1 MAAKEFLIVAGDVS
15 GDIHAANLMA
25 AIKAE
30 DPNIRFTVIGGP
42 RMRAWADDFW
52 KDLASQGIT
61 GFIEPIKKIPELS
74 NLLKQIRTYFEIQK
88 PNAVITVDYYGFNYR
103 VLRLANQFNIPCY
116 YYVTPQ
122 VWASRQYRAKRLA
135 ALTKKMYVIYPF
147 ESAFH
152 EQFGG
157 NALFLGNPLLDKMPA
172 PHNKT
177 YPEKDDKNYPWKL
190 GLLPGSRPGEITRLL
205 PVFYQTFKQVV
216 AQYPHTHGYLFLL
229 PQASEEEIFALLGE
243 KVHPN
248 FHLIKETD
256 YKLRAQ
262 MDYLLACSGTA
273 TLENALLGIP
283 MLVAYKMSYPTY
295 LIARAIIKVDA
306 ISLVNILSHKK
317 IVKEFIQQ
325 DATAEIC
332 AQETLD
338 MFSHPEKLA
347 IQRQQLLQLRAS
359 LGEPGVAQRVAHDI
373 LTELN
378 K

>member
-25 AIKAE
+25 ALKAE
-30 DPNIRFTVIGGP
+30 NPNVHLTAIGGP

-52 KDLASQGIT
+52 VDLASQGIT
-61 GFIEPIKKIPELS
+61 GFVEPIKKIPAFSL
-74 NLLKQIRTYFEIQK
+74 LLKRIRTYFEIKK
-88 PNAVITVDYYGFNYR
+88 PDVVITVDYYGFNYR
-103 VLRLANQFNIPCY
+103 VLRLARQYNIPCY

-135 ALTKKMYVIYPF
+135 ELTKKMYVIYPF
-147 ESAFH
+147 EPTFH

-172 PHNKT
+172 PLDKT
-177 YPEKDDKNYPWKL
+177 YPTKDDKNYPWKL

-216 AQYPHTHGYLFLL
+216 TQYPHTHGYLFLL
-229 PQASEEEIFALLGE
+229 PQANEEKILALLGE

-283 MLVAYKMSYPTY
+283 MLVAYKMFYPTY
-295 LIARAIIKVDA
+295 LIARAIIKVDS

-317 IVKEFIQQ
+317 IVKEFIQH
-325 DATAEIC
+325 DATVETC
-332 AQETLD
+332 TKETLD
-338 MFSHPEKLA
+338 MFSHPEKLT
-347 IQRQQLLQLRAS
+347 IQRKQLLLLRTS
-359 LGEPGVAQRVAHDI
+359 LGEPGVAERAAHDI
-373 LTELN
+373 LTELD